1 MVSALKWVNVSIQDI
16 VNNDYRLEAACYNI
30 ESIKAN
36 DILGHLSI
44 PLKPLFGSN
53 GIAEV
58 YNLPRFKRVFVEK
71 SDLPIFQP
79 SQITDIYPKPQLYIS
94 AKTKTNI
101 DALRVSKGQLL
112 MTCSGTIGKC
122 AIVWDRLDKSIF
134 SHDLLR
140 INSKNEF
147 DTAFI
152 YAYIR
157 TDIGQTLLS
166 AKPYGAVIQ
175 HIEPEHLINYFIP
188 YPAEKTRRDIGY
200 KIIQSFEKR
209 DLSNDMIDKAEKLLI
224 TYLKLPPIEEIQNP
238 QYDPSVAV
246 NNFSIDISKWQNR
259 LEAKYHDPIIQG
271 ILDTLIR
278 SDSEIV
284 PLGDKRLSKD
294 ILLPGRFKRVYVERE
309 QGTVFLGGKQI
320 YELDPYSKKYL
331 SVRKHGDTINNQL
344 VLKDNTIGV
353 TRSGT
358 IGRIGFVYSHMKEW
372 VYSDDIIRVIPSSDD
387 LAGYL
392 YVWLSSEYGRALI
405 CRQEF
410 GAVIKHI
417 DTKCLSSIEVPVIKD
432 RDVIKQI
439 NDYAL
444 KAGHLRSE
452 AYSLE
457 QEAIEDVN
465 NLMSLN
471 TMEE

>member
-79 SQITDIYPKPQLYIS
+79 SQITDVYPKPQLYIS

-122 AIVWDRLDKSIF
+122 AIVWDRLNNSIF

-175 HIEPEHLINYFIP
+175 HIEPEHLINYLIP

-209 DLSNDMIDKAEKLLI
+209 DLSNDMIDKAENLLI
-224 TYLKLPPIEEIQNP
+224 TYLNLPPIEGIEHL

-259 LEAKYHDPIIQG
+259 LEAKYHNPTIQM
-271 ILDTLIR
+271 ILDILIK
-278 SDSEIV
+278 SNSEIV
-284 PLGDKRLSKD
+284 PLGNNYLSTN
-294 ILLPGRFKRVYVERE
+294 ILLPGRFKRVYVERD

-320 YELDPYSKKYL
+320 YELDPYNKKYL
-331 SVRKHGDTINNQL
+331 SIKKHGERI
-344 VLKDNTIGV
+344 DNDLLIQENMIAV

-358 IGRIGFVYSHMKEW
+358 IGRVNLIPKYMVNWIYSEH
-372 VYSDDIIRVIPSSDD
+372 VIRVVPSTNDI
-387 LAGYL
+387 AGYL
-392 YVWLSSEYGRALI
+392 YIWLNSDYGRAMI
-405 CRQEF
+405 ERYSY
-410 GAVIKHI
+410 GAVIKEI
-417 DTKCLSSIEVPVIKD
+417 DNKQLAQMPIPVIHDKNK
-432 RDVIKQI
+432 IKQI
-439 NDYAL
+439 NDLAL
-444 KAGHLRSE
+444 EANNLRTE
-452 AYSLE
+452 AYYLE

-465 NLMSLN
+465 KLMGLDI
-471 TMEE
+471 MEE

>member
-79 SQITDIYPKPQLYIS
+79 SQITDVYPKPQLYIS

-101 DALRVSKGQLL
+101 DALRVSKDQLL

-122 AIVWDRLDKSIF
+122 AIVWDRLNNSIF

-175 HIEPEHLINYFIP
+175 HIEPEHLINYLIP

-209 DLSNDMIDKAEKLLI
+209 DLSNDMIDKAENLLI
-224 TYLKLPPIEEIQNP
+224 TYLNLPPIEGIEHL

-259 LEAKYHDPIIQG
+259 LEAKYHNPTIQM
-271 ILDTLIR
+271 ILDILIK
-278 SDSEIV
+278 SNSEIV
-284 PLGDKRLSKD
+284 PLGNNYLSTN
-294 ILLPGRFKRVYVERE
+294 ILLPGRFQRVYVERD

-320 YELDPYSKKYL
+320 YELDPYNKKYL
-331 SVRKHGDTINNQL
+331 SIKKHGERI
-344 VLKDNTIGV
+344 DNDLLIQENMIAV

-358 IGRIGFVYSHMKEW
+358 IGRVNLIPKYMVNWIYSEH
-372 VYSDDIIRVIPSSDD
+372 VIRVVPSTNDI
-387 LAGYL
+387 AGYL
-392 YVWLSSEYGRALI
+392 YIWLNSDYGRAMI
-405 CRQEF
+405 ERYSY
-410 GAVIKHI
+410 GAVIKEI
-417 DTKCLSSIEVPVIKD
+417 DNKQLAQMPIPVIHDKNK
-432 RDVIKQI
+432 IKQI
-439 NDYAL
+439 NDLAL
-444 KAGHLRSE
+444 EANNLRTE
-452 AYSLE
+452 AYYLE

-465 NLMSLN
+465 KLMGLDI
-471 TMEE
+471 MEE